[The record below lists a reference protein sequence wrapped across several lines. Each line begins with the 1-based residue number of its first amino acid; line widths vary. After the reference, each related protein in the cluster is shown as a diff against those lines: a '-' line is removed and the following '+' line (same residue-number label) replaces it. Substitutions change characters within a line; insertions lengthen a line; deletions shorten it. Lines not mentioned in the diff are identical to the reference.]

1 VVKHLYL
8 FKEYR
13 MNKTTIIILILFL
26 SACVSPNVEQSTIN
40 FDDDKYHVD
49 LNNCRGGTIFE
60 ASATSIGL
68 AAGGAFAG
76 VFYVAPWSSAWGNGW
91 EAAAIGAAVGSAI
104 GFGAGA
110 FDSVK
115 KYNNEITSCLSNKGY
130 TLSGT

>member
-1 VVKHLYL
+1 MKS
-8 FKEYR
+8 
-13 MNKTTIIILILFL
+13 IIIALLTFTL
-26 SACVSPNVEQSTIN
+26 AACVSPNVEQSAIN

-49 LNNCRGGTIFE
+49 LNTCRGGTIFE

-68 AAGGAFAG
+68 AAGGAIVGAFHA
-76 VFYVAPWSSAWGNGW
+76 APWLSAWGDGW
-91 EAAAIGAAVGSAI
+91 EGAAVGAALGSAI

-110 FDSVK
+110 IDSVK

>member
-1 VVKHLYL
+1 MK
-8 FKEYR
+8 
-13 MNKTTIIILILFL
+13 NIIIALLTFTL
-26 SACVSPNVEQSTIN
+26 AACVSPNVEQSAIN

-49 LNNCRGGTIFE
+49 LNNCRGGTVFE

-76 VFYVAPWSSAWGNGW
+76 AFHVAPWSSAWGNGW
-91 EAAAIGAAVGSAI
+91 EAAAIGADVGSAI

-130 TLSGT
+130 KLSGT